1 VTLSDLEWRTAP
13 VGDAINVWPGAAP
26 GSENWVLEEEAGDD
40 PATGLYQFRNVVT
53 PTITPV
59 LPKPGTANGSAVVV
73 VPGGG
78 FASVI
83 WHHEGTST
91 AHWFADRGVTAF
103 VLKYR
108 LAQLSPDMAE
118 VTAKHGPMPDLA
130 DGEAVRSWFR
140 KAIDTVPDLATA
152 DGEQAI
158 RLIRAQADTW
168 AIDPG
173 RIGIIG
179 FSAGGTVAMQTAA
192 TSDPEARPTF
202 VANLYGSFLER
213 DVPRDAPP
221 YFGVVAAD
229 DHLCVG
235 YVLEATQKW
244 LAAGVPTELHVYEDG
259 GHAFGMYPQAGAVAN
274 WTDRFVDWLAAGGFM
289 SGHINPEGNP

>member
-1 VTLSDLEWRTAP
+1 VTLSDAEWRDAP
-13 VGDAINVWPGAAP
+13 VGTAINIWPGTAP
-26 GSENWVLEEEAGDD
+26 GSEGWSLKEESGDD
-40 PATGLYQFRNVVT
+40 PATGLFHYRNVVT

-59 LPKPGTANGSAVVV
+59 LPKPGTANGTAVVV
-73 VPGGG
+73 APGGG

-91 AHWFADRGVTAF
+91 AHWFADRGITAF

-118 VTAKHGPMPDLA
+118 VTAKHGPMPDLS
-130 DGEAVRSWFR
+130 DGEAVRAWFR

-158 RLIRAQADTW
+158 RLIRAQADKW
-168 AIDPG
+168 GIDSA
-173 RIGIIG
+173 RVGIIG

-192 TSDPEARPTF
+192 TTDPEARPAF

-213 DVPRDAPP
+213 EVPADAPP
-221 YFGVVAAD
+221 YFGAVAAD
-229 DHLCVG
+229 DHLCIG
-235 YVLEATQKW
+235 YVLEATQRW
-244 LAAGVPTELHVYEDG
+244 LSAGAPTELHVFENG
-259 GHAFGMYPQAGAVAN
+259 GHAFGISPQAGAVSN
-274 WTDRFVDWLAAGGFM
+274 WTDRFVDWLASRGFVEAGVTQKDD
-289 SGHINPEGNP
+289 S